1 MTKEEIILAFDAIW
15 FEANNSA
22 NLAGEDLQ
30 KEHDLIIK
38 FINEHFEFVEEYKSC
53 RQELD
58 GYYEL
63 LYPDPYKFEELHEGM
78 WVWDEKEKVCTHII
92 TLFVEQEKRMI
103 VEYKDPYG
111 FWHDSLTFEEG
122 RFFPLTKA
130 MQYQEKEVKE

>member
-1 MTKEEIILAFDAIW
+1 MMMTKEEIILAFDAIW

-63 LYPDPYKFEELHEGM
+63 LYPDPYKFEELEDGM
-78 WVWDEKEKVCTHII
+78 WVWDDEWKQLRE
-92 TLFVEQEKRMI
+92 LMDAQ
-103 VEYKDPYG
+103 D
-111 FWHDSLTFEEG
+111 FEEG
-122 RFFPLTKA
+122 RFFPITKA
-130 MQYQEKEVKE
+130 NQ

>member
-1 MTKEEIILAFDAIW
+1 MNGESGVWMMMTKEEIILAFDAIW

-63 LYPDPYKFEELHEGM
+63 LYPDPYKFEELEDGM
-78 WVWDEKEKVCTHII
+78 WVWDDEWKQLRE
-92 TLFVEQEKRMI
+92 LMDAQ
-103 VEYKDPYG
+103 D
-111 FWHDSLTFEEG
+111 FEEG
-122 RFFPLTKA
+122 RFFPITKA
-130 MQYQEKEVKE
+130 NQ

>member
-1 MTKEEIILAFDAIW
+1 MKNGKSGAWKMKTKEEIILAFDAIW

-38 FINEHFEFVEEYKSC
+38 LINEHFELVEEYKSC

-78 WVWDEKEKVCTHII
+78 LVWDD
-92 TLFVEQEKRMI
+92 
-103 VEYKDPYG
+103 EYKIPCQVLKVMSFDKLSVSY
-111 FWHDSLTFEEG
+111 HFESIIEYQED
-122 RFFPLTKA
+122 RFYPITKA
-130 MQYQEKEVKE
+130 YQEKE

>member
-1 MTKEEIILAFDAIW
+1 MMTKEEIILAFDAIW

-38 FINEHFEFVEEYKSC
+38 FINEHLEFVEEYKSC

-78 WVWDEKEKVCTHII
+78 WVWDDELEICDRVLDTRVCLDLKTEKICKPFYVVTCEGEI
-92 TLFVEQEKRMI
+92 E
-103 VEYKDPYG
+103 
-111 FWHDSLTFEEG
+111 FEEG

-130 MQYQEKEVKE
+130 NQ

>member
-1 MTKEEIILAFDAIW
+1 MKNGKSGAWMMMTKEEIILAFDAIW

-22 NLAGEDLQ
+22 NLAGEDLK

-78 WVWDEKEKVCTHII
+78 WVWDD
-92 TLFVEQEKRMI
+92 
-103 VEYKDPYG
+103 EYKIPCQILKVMSFDKLSVSY
-111 FWHDSLTFEEG
+111 HFESIIEYQED
-122 RFFPLTKA
+122 RFYPITKA
-130 MQYQEKEVKE
+130 NQ